1 MMRFLLVLGLFTP
14 AVGCM
19 TLTPIGPFADQ
30 FTDKTPS
37 KAKPPI
43 PGMPTIPA
51 MPMVKEVAAMP
62 QIEEAPPP
70 PRPAFLVSPDE
81 VTETNAAEVE
91 RKLMQEMEQD
101 RINAKKILPP
111 RAEVS
116 HIKRNER

>member
-1 MMRFLLVLGLFTP
+1 MMRLLLVLGLFMP

-19 TLTPIGPFADQ
+19 TITPIGPFANQ
-30 FTDKTPS
+30 FTDKAPPQGKLPS
-37 KAKPPI
+37 
-43 PGMPTIPA
+43 PGAPTV
-51 MPMVKEVAAMP
+51 PMVQDVAAMP

-101 RINAKKILPP
+101 RINAKKILP